1 VSWITG
7 LHAGTV
13 AAVRHVADAAE
24 SVDGVA
30 PLSGHLLEAL
40 GTGQDNYILASV
52 GPRIIGVAVSHH
64 DDPIEF
70 VVAPEHR
77 REGLGT
83 ELLHTALARI
93 PAVWAHGDLPAA
105 RSLAG
110 KAGLIRTR
118 ELLQMRRPLS
128 RDWAAE
134 QVAAAAVADGVRL
147 RTFVPGQDEEE
158 FLGVNARAFEWHPE
172 QGRLDLAALHAEMAQ
187 PWFDPA
193 GFFLA
198 VDTRDD
204 TVLGFHWTKVH
215 ADGPAALGEVYVLGV
230 DPLAAI
236 GGVPV
241 KGLGAPLL
249 AAGLDHLA
257 SAGLGTVLLYV
268 EGDNEK
274 ALRLYRR
281 LGFETF
287 ATDVVYG
294 RPN

>member
-1 VSWITG
+1 MSWITG
-7 LHAGTV
+7 LDAGTV
-13 AAVRHVADAAE
+13 AAVRHVADTAE
-24 SVDGVA
+24 SIDGVA

-40 GTGQDNYILASV
+40 GTGQDDYILASV

-83 ELLHTALARI
+83 ELLHTALARTG
-93 PAVWAHGDLPAA
+93 AVWAHGDLPAA
-105 RSLAG
+105 RSLAD
-110 KAGLIRTR
+110 KAGLVRTR
-118 ELLQMRRPLS
+118 ELLQMRRPLT
-128 RDWAAE
+128 REWAAE
-134 QVAAAAVADGVRL
+134 QVAAAVVADGVRL
-147 RTFVPGQDEEE
+147 RTFVPGQDEEA

-172 QGRLDLAALHAEMAQ
+172 QGRLDLSALRAEMDQ

-215 ADGPAALGEVYVLGV
+215 ADVPEALGEVYVLGV
-230 DPLAAI
+230 DPLATI
-236 GGVPV
+236 GGAPV
-241 KGLGAPLL
+241 RGLGSPLL
-249 AAGLDHLA
+249 AVGLDHLA
-257 SAGLGTVLLYV
+257 ALGLGTVLLYV
-268 EGDNEK
+268 EGDNER

-287 ATDVVYG
+287 AIDVVYG